1 MKNKFMRTACM
12 LLVLVMVSMIA
23 VGGTFAKYVTK
34 VENTDNA
41 RVAYWGFENSASTN
55 FEGEPAIVKFNLFD
69 PAYLNGDK
77 TTVNSQDGT
86 DVYAPGTSGEAN
98 VTFNYIGRDGIIA
111 PEVAYN
117 FGIEAEFCGSMA
129 ADYYKHM
136 TYTVRYGDTT
146 VTCASEDEL
155 LQAIAR
161 LVDPSLTN
169 DDIEIEAVEK
179 DGVTYKK
186 INVTKEYAPNKLPA
200 YLGDGTKTNILYI
213 GWNWQFENA
222 EDADWDS
229 GDTDLGN
236 SYFYLSNHDQMEL
249 TLKITATQV
258 D

>member
-41 RVAYWGFENSASTN
+41 RVAYWGFENSALTN
-55 FEGEPAIVKFNLFD
+55 FGDSIVEFDLFD
-69 PAYLNGDK
+69 PVYLNGAK

-98 VTFNYIGRDGIIA
+98 VTFNYIGRNGITA

-129 ADYYKHM
+129 AEYGHM
-136 TYTVRYGDTT
+136 VYTVRYGTTT
-146 VTCASEDEL
+146 VECENEEAL
-155 LQAIAR
+155 LKAIAK
-161 LVDPSLTN
+161 LVDPSLT
-169 DDIEIEAVEK
+169 DDAITVETV
-179 DGVTYKK
+179 DYEGYSTSK
-186 INVTKEYAPNKLPA
+186 ISVTKEYAPNTLPA
-200 YLGDGTKTNILYI
+200 YLGDGSKTNILYI
-213 GWNWQFENA
+213 GWEWKFEN
-222 EDADWDS
+222 DADAGWDS
-229 GDTDLGN
+229 ADTDLGN
-236 SYFYLSNHDQMEL
+236 SYFYQPGMNDQMTI
-249 TLKITATQV
+249 TLKVNAEQV